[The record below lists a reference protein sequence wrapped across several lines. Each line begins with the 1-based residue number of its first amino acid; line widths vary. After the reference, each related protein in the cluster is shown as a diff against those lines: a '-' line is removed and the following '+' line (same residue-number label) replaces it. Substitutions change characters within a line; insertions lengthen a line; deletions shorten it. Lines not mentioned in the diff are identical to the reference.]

1 MYLLAIF
8 DKHETQIMVK
18 KQQTTLKC
26 IADTL
31 GISVSTVSRVLS
43 GQAKRYRIGKKTEG
57 AVLSEANRLDFS
69 PNQLAR
75 SLRLK
80 KTHTLGLVIPDI
92 SNPFFASMAR
102 SVEMDARKSGYAVFL
117 CDTEERTDIEIESL
131 RLMQGRKVDGI
142 IISPVGQFG
151 DHLTKLHKAG
161 LPVVIVDRY
170 FPGMSLP
177 FVTSDN
183 FNGALDGVTHLI
195 ENGHQHIACIQ
206 GLPESAPNIDRV
218 NGYKAALSEHGIK
231 PEESLIIGDSF
242 SEQNGY
248 VSAKRLLKRTK
259 RPTAIFSVG
268 NVLTLGVLRAI
279 AEQGFKIPDDI
290 SLVSF
295 DEQPYSA
302 ILSTPMT
309 TIAQQNEKMGQIAV
323 SLLFRQ
329 IENTGNLDC
338 EGIKLPTQLIKRKS
352 VKGI

>member
-1 MYLLAIF
+1 MI
-8 DKHETQIMVK
+8 K

-31 GISVSTVSRVLS
+31 SVSVSTVSRVLS
-43 GQAKRYRIGKKTEG
+43 GQAKRYRIGKKTE
-57 AVLSEANRLDFS
+57 EAILEEASRLDFS

-80 KTHTLGLVIPDI
+80 KTQTLGLIIPDI

-117 CDTEERTDIEIESL
+117 CDTEESTKIEIESL
-131 RLMQGRKVDGI
+131 RLMHARKVDGI

-170 FPGMSLP
+170 FPSMSLP

-183 FNGALDGVTHLI
+183 FGGALTGVNYLI
-195 ENGHQHIACIQ
+195 ENGHKHIACIQ
-206 GLPESAPNIDRV
+206 GLPDSAPNIDRI
-218 NGYKAALSEHGIK
+218 NGYKAALNEHDIVSEDG
-231 PEESLIIGDSF
+231 LIIGDSF
-242 SEQNGY
+242 SEKNGY
-248 VSAKRLLKRTK
+248 VSAKLFLKRTN

-268 NVLTLGVLRAI
+268 NVLTLGALQAI
-279 AEQGFKIPDDI
+279 AEEGLKIPDDI

-329 IENTGNLDC
+329 IENTENLDC
-338 EGIKLPTQLIKRKS
+338 EGIKLPTQLIKRNS
-352 VKGI
+352 VKRI

>member
-1 MYLLAIF
+1 LLAIF

-31 GISVSTVSRVLS
+31 SISVSTVSRVLS
-43 GQAKRYRIGKKTEG
+43 GQAKRYRIGKKTQE
-57 AVLSEANRLDFS
+57 AVLSEAKRLDFS

-170 FPGMSLP
+170 FPSMSLP

-183 FNGALDGVTHLI
+183 FNGALDGVIHLI
-195 ENGHQHIACIQ
+195 ENGHKRIACIQ
-206 GLPESAPNIDRV
+206 GLTDSAPNIDRV
-218 NGYKAALSEHGIK
+218 NGYKTALKQHHITLEDG
-231 PEESLIIGDSF
+231 LIVGDNF
-242 SEQNGY
+242 SERNGY
-248 VSAKRLLKRTK
+248 VSAKLLLKQTI

-268 NVLTLGVLRAI
+268 NLLTLGALQAI
-279 AEQGFKIPDDI
+279 AEEGLKIPDDI

-329 IENTGNLDC
+329 IKDIDNKEC

-352 VKGI
+352 VKRI